1 MLSGANG
8 KRGASTKRLAAAEP
22 RRIARFDAKQ
32 NSKNFSSHHLEIC
45 AERQMSD
52 DPVWLADNVMAFL
65 LDRQGDAPDKS
76 LLQSKIE
83 ANYDGKVFPFTLRF
97 GHVAWSE
104 TTGQDYG
111 VVVSLD
117 ERPVL
122 HVDLYSVVSAS
133 QRPQIFSAAT
143 EHGRMRAVLH
153 HSPTN
158 LRTRQS
164 RYGDVVLSLRFFS
177 LNLRTPTS

>member
-1 MLSGANG
+1 
-8 KRGASTKRLAAAEP
+8 
-22 RRIARFDAKQ
+22 
-32 NSKNFSSHHLEIC
+32 
-45 AERQMSD
+45 MSN
-52 DPVWLADNVMAFL
+52 DPVRLADNVMAFL

-83 ANYDGKVFPFTLRF
+83 ADYDGKVFPFTLRF

-122 HVDLYSVVSAS
+122 HVDLYSVDLES
-133 QRPQIFSAAT
+133 PLAT
-143 EHGRMRAVLH
+143 QAFHVVRTFEDGEWTGVLMGVLH
-153 HSPTN
+153 RDREQVGGWVEAVTPH
-158 LRTRQS
+158 LLGGRR
-164 RYGDVVLSLRFFS
+164 LSARPVEANS
-177 LNLRTPTS
+177 LGGGRWMQNPQTLSIWTWT

>member
-1 MLSGANG
+1 
-8 KRGASTKRLAAAEP
+8 
-22 RRIARFDAKQ
+22 
-32 NSKNFSSHHLEIC
+32 
-45 AERQMSD
+45 MSN

-83 ANYDGKVFPFTLRF
+83 ADYNGKAFPFTLRF

-111 VVVSLD
+111 VVVALD

-122 HVDLYSVVSAS
+122 HVDLYSVDL
-133 QRPQIFSAAT
+133 
-143 EHGRMRAVLH
+143 E
-153 HSPTN
+153 
-158 LRTRQS
+158 
-164 RYGDVVLSLRFFS
+164 SLRDDS
-177 LNLRTPTS
+177 PLAKQALHVVRTFEDGEWTGVLTGALHRYREQAGHN

>member
-1 MLSGANG
+1 
-8 KRGASTKRLAAAEP
+8 
-22 RRIARFDAKQ
+22 
-32 NSKNFSSHHLEIC
+32 
-45 AERQMSD
+45 MSN
-52 DPVWLADNVMAFL
+52 DPVRLADNVMAFL

-83 ANYDGKVFPFTLRF
+83 ADYDGKVFPFTLRF

-122 HVDLYSVVSAS
+122 HVDLYSVDLESPFAKQAFHVV
-133 QRPQIFSAAT
+133 RTFEDGEWT
-143 EHGRMRAVLH
+143 GVLMGVLH
-153 HSPTN
+153 RDREQVGGWVEAVTPH
-158 LRTRQS
+158 LLGGRR
-164 RYGDVVLSLRFFS
+164 LSARPVEANS
-177 LNLRTPTS
+177 LGGENGCKTHRH

>member
-1 MLSGANG
+1 
-8 KRGASTKRLAAAEP
+8 
-22 RRIARFDAKQ
+22 
-32 NSKNFSSHHLEIC
+32 
-45 AERQMSD
+45 MSN
-52 DPVWLADNVMAFL
+52 DPVRLADNVMAFL

-83 ANYDGKVFPFTLRF
+83 ADYDGKVFPFTLRF

-122 HVDLYSVVSAS
+122 HVDLYSVDLESPLAKTSLSRCPHLRGWRVDGRANGGAAS
-133 QRPQIFSAAT
+133 RS
-143 EHGRMRAVLH
+143 
-153 HSPTN
+153 
-158 LRTRQS
+158 
-164 RYGDVVLSLRFFS
+164 
-177 LNLRTPTS
+177 

>member
-1 MLSGANG
+1 
-8 KRGASTKRLAAAEP
+8 
-22 RRIARFDAKQ
+22 
-32 NSKNFSSHHLEIC
+32 
-45 AERQMSD
+45 MSN

-83 ANYDGKVFPFTLRF
+83 ADYDGKAFPFTLRF

-111 VVVSLD
+111 VVVALD

-122 HVDLYSVVSAS
+122 YVDLYSVDGRAHLPNTPFTLSAPS
-133 QRPQIFSAAT
+133 RMAS
-143 EHGRMRAVLH
+143 GRAC
-153 HSPTN
+153 
-158 LRTRQS
+158 
-164 RYGDVVLSLRFFS
+164 
-177 LNLRTPTS
+177 

>member
-1 MLSGANG
+1 
-8 KRGASTKRLAAAEP
+8 
-22 RRIARFDAKQ
+22 
-32 NSKNFSSHHLEIC
+32 
-45 AERQMSD
+45 MSN
-52 DPVWLADNVMAFL
+52 DPVRLADNVMAFL

-83 ANYDGKVFPFTLRF
+83 ADYDGKVFPFTLRF

-122 HVDLYSVVSAS
+122 HVDLYSVDLESPLAKQAFHVV
-133 QRPQIFSAAT
+133 RTFEDGEWT
-143 EHGRMRAVLH
+143 GVLMGVLH
-153 HSPTN
+153 RDREQVGGWVTAAPH
-158 LRTRQS
+158 RS
-164 RYGDVVLSLRFFS
+164 RH
-177 LNLRTPTS
+177 PTSFGREEVERKARRGQQPWRGKWMQNPQTLSIWTWT

>member
-1 MLSGANG
+1 
-8 KRGASTKRLAAAEP
+8 
-22 RRIARFDAKQ
+22 
-32 NSKNFSSHHLEIC
+32 
-45 AERQMSD
+45 MSN
-52 DPVWLADNVMAFL
+52 DPVRLADNVMAFL

-83 ANYDGKVFPFTLRF
+83 ADYDGKVFPFTLRF

-122 HVDLYSVVSAS
+122 HVDLYSVDLES
-133 QRPQIFSAAT
+133 PFAT
-143 EHGRMRAVLH
+143 QAFHVVRTFEDGEWTGVLMGVLH
-153 HSPTN
+153 
-158 LRTRQS
+158 RDREQV
-164 RYGDVVLSLRFFS
+164 GGWVEVVTPHLLGGRRLSARPVEANS
-177 LNLRTPTS
+177 LGGENGCKTHRH

>member
-1 MLSGANG
+1 
-8 KRGASTKRLAAAEP
+8 
-22 RRIARFDAKQ
+22 
-32 NSKNFSSHHLEIC
+32 
-45 AERQMSD
+45 MSN
-52 DPVWLADNVMAFL
+52 DPVRLADNVMAFL

-83 ANYDGKVFPFTLRF
+83 ADYDGKVFPFTLRF

-122 HVDLYSVVSAS
+122 HVDLYSVDLES
-133 QRPQIFSAAT
+133 PLAT
-143 EHGRMRAVLH
+143 QAFHVVRTFEDGEWTGVLMGVLH
-153 HSPTN
+153 RDREQVGGWVEAVTPH
-158 LRTRQS
+158 LLGGRR
-164 RYGDVVLSLRFFS
+164 LSARHVEANS
-177 LNLRTPTS
+177 LGGENGCKTHRH